1 MKKGLTYDYLDYICH
16 WLAKG
21 RCLDGAMG
29 TILKPYRLPDLR
41 ISQTP
46 LLSQDSSAAPCD
58 LLSLSHPEIVL
69 STHRLYI
76 QAGAE
81 IISTNTFNSNAN
93 SFLGTIPADHHLL
106 RELNLAGARLAR
118 EATAGREDIKVAG
131 VIGPGRK
138 RIGGTLNRIEIS
150 RAYACQ
156 AEALIEGGADMLM
169 LETVYNLPLLKAAIE
184 TMPPFPLMISFAVST
199 DGRLASGEDIRE
211 AISAIA
217 DRPNVVSVGLNC
229 IPANHNLLSLIH
241 QLRNSIG
248 QLSPSGQREIL
259 VSCHPNAGIP
269 DEAGRYG
276 ITPDRFGAIMQP
288 LLSQR
293 LIDIAGG
300 CCGTTPRHIA
310 RLR

>member
-1 MKKGLTYDYLDYICH
+1 MKKGLTYDYRDYICQ

-29 TILKPYRLPDLR
+29 TMLKPYRLPDLR
-41 ISQTP
+41 ISQSP

-58 LLSLSHPEIVL
+58 MLSLSNPEVVL
-69 STHRLYI
+69 HTHRLYI

-106 RELNLAGARLAR
+106 RELNLVGAQLAR
-118 EATAGREDIKVAG
+118 EATAGRQDIKVAG
-131 VIGPGRK
+131 VIGPGMK
-138 RIGGTLNRIEIS
+138 RIVGTHNRIEIS

-156 AEALIEGGADMLM
+156 AEALIEGGVDMLM
-169 LETVYNLPLLKAAIE
+169 LETVYDLPLLQAAIE
-184 TMPPFPLMISFAVST
+184 TLPPFPLMISFAVSP

-211 AISAIA
+211 AISTIA

-229 IPANHNLLSLIH
+229 LPANYNLLSLIH
-241 QLRNSIG
+241 QLRSSIQ
-248 QLSPSGQREIL
+248 QLTPTGHRKIL
-259 VSCHPNAGIP
+259 TSCHPNAGIP

-276 ITPDRFGAIMQP
+276 ITPDRFGSIMQP

-300 CCGTTPRHIA
+300 CCGTTPMHIA